1 MNIPPELK
9 YTDNDEWIRIEGS
22 SGTIGITDFAQDQL
36 SDVVFVEIIAEPDET
51 LDQGDA
57 CATVESVKAA
67 ADVYIPVGGTIT
79 AINEDLLDTPELVN
93 TDPYGAAWMVKIEIT
108 DPIQLDG
115 LLDADTYQKQC
126 EERLG

>member
-126 EERLG
+126 EERLA